1 MDLVLDTSPS
11 VYEVSASILERSA
24 ILLGIADMA
33 KFEVCVGDEFE
44 VSAVEVESIETVLAL
59 STMSSTHRT
68 FRMRENL
75 TVFIMVTLGIS
86 LLVATL
92 IGFFDGSF
100 NEVNAVWTAGG
111 VPLGFVLRS
120 YFDKG

>member
-1 MDLVLDTSPS
+1 
-11 VYEVSASILERSA
+11 
-24 ILLGIADMA
+24 MA

-44 VSAVEVESIETVLAL
+44 VSAVEVDSIESVVAL
-59 STMSSTHRT
+59 STVISTHRT

-75 TVFIMVTLGIS
+75 TVFIMMTFGVSLTL
-86 LLVATL
+86 ATL
-92 IGFFDGSF
+92 IGFLDGTF
-100 NEVNAVWTAGG
+100 NEVNSVWTAGA

>member
-1 MDLVLDTSPS
+1 MP
-11 VYEVSASILERSA
+11 
-24 ILLGIADMA
+24 
-33 KFEVCVGDEFE
+33 KFDVCVGEEFE

-59 STMSSTHRT
+59 STVSSTHRT

-100 NEVNAVWTAGG
+100 NEVNAVWAAGG
-111 VPLGFVLRS
+111 APLGFVLRS
-120 YFDKG
+120 FFDKG